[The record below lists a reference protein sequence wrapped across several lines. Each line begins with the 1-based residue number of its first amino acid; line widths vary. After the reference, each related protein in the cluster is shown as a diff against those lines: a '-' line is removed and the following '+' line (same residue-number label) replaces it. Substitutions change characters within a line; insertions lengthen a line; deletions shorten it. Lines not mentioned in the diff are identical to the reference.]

1 MRIVIS
7 AAGNDLDASVSPVF
21 GRCPVYLFVDTETM
35 EVEAVPNPAVSAAG
49 GAGIQAAQFVARQ
62 GAQAVLSDN
71 LGPNAFR
78 VLVAAGIP
86 VYRVSGGTV
95 RQAVEAFKEG
105 RLNPISEATT
115 VAHAGI
121 GWCRGPGMRRWGI
134 GVRETAME
142 TAPPAQPAS
151 GVSREELNALK
162 EEVRSLQ
169 EKLNDFL
176 RRLEQIT

>member
-1 MRIVIS
+1 MRVAIS
-7 AAGNDLDASVSPVF
+7 AGGNDLDAPVSPVF

-78 VLVAAGIP
+78 VLAAAGIP

-105 RLNPISEATT
+105 RLNPITGATT
-115 VAHAGI
+115 VAHAGM
-121 GWCRGPGMRRWGI
+121 GWCRGPGSRMWRGRA
-134 GVRETAME
+134 VETATE
-142 TAPPAQPAS
+142 PPAEAPS
-151 GVSREELNALK
+151 GASREELAALK
-162 EEVRSLQ
+162 AEVRSLQ
-169 EKLNDFL
+169 EQLNDLL